1 MPTDD
6 CHRIVGMM
14 VIPGWDDGRS
24 HCTRSR
30 MRHPTHAQQVGWVLF
45 LTVLVVLAL
54 FRWLYG
60 E

>member
-1 MPTDD
+1 M
-6 CHRIVGMM
+6 HRWPNAEVFLN
-14 VIPGWDDGRS
+14 
-24 HCTRSR
+24 HCARFR
-30 MRHPTHAQQVGWVLF
+30 MRHPTHAQQVGWVLL

>member
-1 MPTDD
+1 MTD
-6 CHRIVGMM
+6 G
-14 VIPGWDDGRS
+14 PGF
-24 HCTRSR
+24 R
-30 MRHPTHAQQVGWVLF
+30 MRHPTHAQQVGWVLL